1 MCVIAIKPKGVD
13 MIDDQT
19 IKDMWDTN
27 SDGAGFMYLNKD
39 NDVIINKGY
48 MVYEE
53 FLKNVKEIDD
63 VDDIKET
70 PLILHFRITTHGGT
84 SPENTHPFPVS
95 TQVDHLKALDVKAHL
110 AMAHNGV
117 ISSVNTAD
125 DLSDTQIF
133 IKDIIAPLSRFGG
146 TFLDDYKN
154 LIEYGIGKSKLVF
167 LDNKGTITKFGE
179 WKEQDGVFYS
189 NLNHDYS
196 NYKISTGS
204 YYNYDYSYGKS
215 YKDNT
220 YSYFYDHGKFYI
232 IDSIYKHSFAMNRDN
247 VANGDVFLYEN
258 YGNHAYMIN
267 ALTGEELMD
276 VLRPIHMREL
286 KDNELEEFEEV
297 IHDTLKGYISKEPV
311 KKTTIACD
319 TDNRFGR
326 LLFADSTGE
335 RFKIKNKGS
344 FKLKKIRNGTKF
356 IGESKALT
364 DPNRNVF
371 KEFEAKDDKFFFDMI
386 TRNAYYRESKRSF
399 VEIKDFIFIDDVESS
414 SFKGFQGTRKF
425 KNAILTVKA

>member
-1 MCVIAIKPKGVD
+1 MCVIAIKPKGVG

-27 SDGAGFMYLNKD
+27 SDGAGFMYLNKN

-117 ISSVNTAD
+117 ISSVDTAD

-146 TFLDDYKN
+146 NFLDDYKK
-154 LIEYGIGKSKLVF
+154 LIEYGIGSSKLVF
-167 LDNKGTITKFGE
+167 LDNKGTITKFGKWE
-179 WKEQDGVFYS
+179 ERDGVFYS

-196 NYKISTGS
+196 NYTITTRN
-204 YYNYDYSYGKS
+204 YYDYDYGNGSGYRNK
-215 YKDNT
+215 T

-232 IDSIYKHSFAMNRDN
+232 VDTIYKHSLSMSRDD

-258 YGNHAYMIN
+258 YGSTAYMVN
-267 ALTGEELMD
+267 ALTGDELND
-276 VLRPIHMREL
+276 IIRPMHMREL
-286 KDNELEEFEEV
+286 KDDELEEFAEV
-297 IHDTLKGYISKEPV
+297 IHSSLTSYIPEKPV

-319 TDNRFGR
+319 TNKRFGR
-326 LLFADSTGE
+326 MVFVDSTGE
-335 RFKIKNKGS
+335 RFKIKHKGMVK
-344 FKLKKIRNGTKF
+344 FKKIRNGTRF
-356 IGESKALT
+356 IAEASALNM
-364 DPNRNVF
+364 PNRNVY
-371 KEFEAKDDKFFFDMI
+371 KEFKAKDDKFFFDMI
-386 TRNAYYRESKRSF
+386 TRSAYYRDSNRAF